1 MAVKAHEVWPTDG
14 RRNRSYP
21 LKIGSSIGSSGISL
35 CLRCVPG
42 LRCHTPVHR
51 TVRVG
56 QARASLTPI

>member
-14 RRNRSYP
+14 RHNRSYP
-21 LKIGSSIGSSGISL
+21 LKIGNSGISL

-42 LRCHTPVHR
+42 SRCQTPVLR